1 MLTID
6 EKTTNEEIA
15 AGIKQENA
23 AELVPILYERVQK
36 LLFLKAARAYNSNRR
51 RFILCGYDFEDIRQ
65 ECYFVFLEA
74 LKGYKPE
81 QQLTFTTYLSY
92 PFNNRINEIL
102 KCRNGR
108 DTRNAS
114 ERDPMRLDAPVIMD
128 GEQDTTLG
136 ELIPDN
142 SLTPHDEQICNADLV
157 RQIRNI
163 VDKLPEPYKEI
174 VLRRYWCKQAYK
186 DIAAEMGLTLDQVKH
201 RCYDVPLKLS
211 YKDKRTLY
219 SYGDNV
225 EKGLHFWE
233 QFGGSPE
240 HKAAVNAA
248 NSAPSYG
255 KRQAIIFEAYE
266 KFSMR
271 KLREIVDKP
280 T

>member
-1 MLTID
+1 MLTKPID
-6 EKTTNEEIA
+6 YTITNEEIA
-15 AGIKQENA
+15 AEIKRGNA
-23 AELVPILYERVQK
+23 AELVPILYERVRK
-36 LLFLKAARAYNSNRR
+36 LLFLKAAQAYHSNRR
-51 RFILCGYDFEDIRQ
+51 RFALCGYDFEDLQQ

-81 QQLTFTTYLSY
+81 QKLTFTTYLRY
-92 PFNNRINEIL
+92 PFYNRINAIL

-114 ERDPMRLDAPVIMD
+114 ERDPMRLDAPAIMN

-201 RCYDVPLKLS
+201 RCYDAPLMIS
-211 YKDKRTLY
+211 YADKRSL
-219 SYGDNV
+219 N
-225 EKGLHFWE
+225 
-233 QFGGSPE
+233 
-240 HKAAVNAA
+240 
-248 NSAPSYG
+248 
-255 KRQAIIFEAYE
+255 
-266 KFSMR
+266 SMR
-271 KLREIVDKP
+271 EICVR
-280 T
+280 